1 MKLLDNATLN
11 EVSNIIS
18 SHANDCSID
27 LKLESYSTKM
37 VSTDKKSWKK
47 NMSNPASEYQAI
59 SVPEDTFSSSLT
71 TLSPFGTYTR
81 RFRHYSE
88 RSLSGSDNDTDENVT
103 QNFAGTVSRKVL
115 FNLNQTLNTA
125 FYDYDF
131 SYRTAS
137 SFLYYPNF
145 EQVKEIVDKHLSAT
159 VDSYSNKLHINLWG
173 AIEEEICPSKCN
185 IYSYITSN
193 ESDPFNEDGVMW
205 SLNFLFFNKTLR
217 RILLFSV
224 RAIHQNSSEE
234 ESEDVEYVMDYQ
246 D

>member
-11 EVSNIIS
+11 EVSSIVS
-18 SHANDCSID
+18 SHANDCSMD
-27 LKLESYSTKM
+27 MKLESYSIKM

-47 NMSNPASEYQAI
+47 NMSNPASEIQTI

-71 TLSPFGTYTR
+71 LSPLGTYTR

-88 RSLSGSDNDTDENVT
+88 RSLSGSDNDTDENHA
-103 QNFAGTVSRKVL
+103 QNLAGTVSRKML
-115 FNLNQTLNTA
+115 FNLNQALNTA
-125 FYDYDF
+125 FPDYDF
-131 SYRTAS
+131 SYRSAS

-145 EQVKEIVDKHLSAT
+145 EQVKEVVDKHLSAT
-159 VDSYSNKLHINLWG
+159 VDSYNQLQYNLWG
-173 AIEEEICPSKCN
+173 AIEEEILLF
-185 IYSYITSN
+185 SYITSN

-234 ESEDVEYVMDYQ
+234 EGEDIEYVMDYQ